1 MPRTGCMRCVAFDQV
16 SSEFVISK
24 QHGFRVHTPTTV
36 VNYDRAHTDFE
47 SLSHRWATNGIQ
59 VIRLRN
65 EDVAKSIVQGEEKN
79 EKIFV
84 KVLVK
89 ISIDSFH

>member
-47 SLSHRWATNGIQ
+47 SLSHR
-59 VIRLRN
+59 
-65 EDVAKSIVQGEEKN
+65 
-79 EKIFV
+79 
-84 KVLVK
+84 
-89 ISIDSFH
+89 